1 MGPSLDDAT
10 LAQSLPTRKWRPDN
24 RAASLIAM
32 AEQQFYVGIHGAI
45 ASRGRIL
52 VLKRAPMM
60 IYRPNS
66 WDLPGG
72 HIALGESFEDCL
84 LREVKEETALDV
96 AIDRL
101 LGLHSMVSEP
111 YLQALYSCKLTVF
124 QSVKLRPDEHVEH
137 RWVTLDEL
145 ASLDLIPYLAS
156 ILKHGMLSYVK
167 G

>member
-1 MGPSLDDAT
+1 
-10 LAQSLPTRKWRPDN
+10 
-24 RAASLIAM
+24 M
-32 AEQQFYVGIHGAI
+32 AEQQFYVGIHGVI

-52 VLKRAPMM
+52 ALKRAPAMS
-60 IYRPNS
+60 YRAGC

-111 YLQALYSCKLTVF
+111 YLQALYACRLTVF
-124 QSVKLRPDEHVEH
+124 QHVKLQPDEHVDH

-145 ASLDLIPYLAS
+145 AGLELIPYLAA
-156 ILKHGMLSYVK
+156 ILNRGMLSYLK
-167 G
+167 